1 MNPPV
6 TDRKHCTD
14 HAGWGR
20 FGRLSPVAV
29 ATPWWQDV
37 APIEAWAC
45 RRGVKPIAPK
55 GGSQARQ
62 AYFSF
67 CDKRVILSRPGGRRE
82 EDCKR

>member
-1 MNPPV
+1 MEDDEPHE
-6 TDRKHCTD
+6 RGQCL
-14 HAGWGR
+14 
-20 FGRLSPVAV
+20 LS
-29 ATPWWQDV
+29 
-37 APIEAWAC
+37 
-45 RRGVKPIAPK
+45 KPIAPK